1 MIAEYSKGEFT
12 DINIWW
18 IWWRR
23 PAPLAQMGN
32 SRNKTNSLKHR
43 WMGCPLQLSGTRRQ
57 GLSLPAA
64 QDTHTYTPSDTH
76 THTQKKGHP
85 WLTHTQWAESWRIW
99 QGCAKHSCIH
109 THTQTSHTHKGH
121 GQCNQCQ
128 LILLSRAVMRPQ
140 SVIMTL
146 PWHTLSGHKHAHTQ
160 SRQTVSVESLFHGH
174 LSCIWVCYRCPPLT
188 SGLVLYKAPSTA
200 FRHHSQ
206 ARRKMC
212 GNPPVKLNS

>member
-1 MIAEYSKGEFT
+1 MKKTSLSRSDGELRQQNKLTQTQMNGVSPPTLWHTQTGTF
-12 DINIWW
+12 
-18 IWWRR
+18 
-23 PAPLAQMGN
+23 PACSTG
-32 SRNKTNSLKHR
+32 H
-43 WMGCPLQLSGTRRQ
+43 
-57 GLSLPAA
+57 
-64 QDTHTYTPSDTH
+64 THIHSQR
-76 THTQKKGHP
+76 HTQKKGHP

-99 QGCAKHSCIH
+99 QGCAKRSCIH

-146 PWHTLSGHKHAHTQ
+146 PWHTLSGQKHAHTQ
-160 SRQTVSVESLFHGH
+160 SRQTVSVEPLFHGH
-174 LSCIWVCYRCPPLT
+174 LSWIWVCYRCPPLT
-188 SGLVLYKAPSTA
+188 SGLVLYKAPPTA

-212 GNPPVKLNS
+212 GNPPVKFNS